1 MRSSLPHRPGVPS
14 LSSPETARSLPG
26 RAGPAGAGTPPC
38 RHRWLL
44 LHLPQIRSPGHALE
58 NCLVHIRHFRLFGWL
73 FSQLGFLKTRRLLVL
88 LDMTAGRWASHITIA
103 LPAA

>member
-14 LSSPETARSLPG
+14 LSSLESPEPPRRAPG
-26 RAGPAGAGTPPC
+26 HGNHPW

-44 LHLPQIRSPGHALE
+44 LHLPQIRSPGHALG
-58 NCLVHIRHFRLFGWL
+58 NCLLHIRHFRVFGCL
-73 FSQLGFLKTRRLLVL
+73 FSQLGFLKMRRLLVL
-88 LDMTAGRWASHITIA
+88 ADITAVRWASHITVA